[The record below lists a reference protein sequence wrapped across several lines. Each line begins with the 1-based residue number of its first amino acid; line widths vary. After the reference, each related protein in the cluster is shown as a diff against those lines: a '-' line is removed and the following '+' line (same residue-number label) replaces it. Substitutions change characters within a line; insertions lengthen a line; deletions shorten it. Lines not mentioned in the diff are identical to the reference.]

1 MTSKKNMSNNRKPRR
16 IHRNKGGRKKG
27 SPLEQLKKITK
38 ENKEKF
44 GSFSWKNWL
53 HP

>member
-1 MTSKKNMSNNRKPRR
+1 MTRKKNMASNRKPRR

-27 SPLEQLKKITK
+27 GHLERLKKMTK
-38 ENKEKF
+38 DNNEKF
-44 GSFSWKNWL
+44 SGFSWKNWL